1 MHRSSPEPLY
11 RFEPY
16 EFDLQAH
23 QLRKNDIRV
32 RLAEKSFQ
40 ALHLLLQNAGAVVP
54 REVLSDHLWGQD
66 TFVDFADSLN
76 HVIKRVRDALLDSAD
91 QPRLI
96 ETVPGV
102 GYRFIASVQR
112 VPVAVEPAD
121 AVSPPA
127 GIDRKWFLIAAIAV
141 FALLFAG
148 MAFRAANTGGQPVP
162 LFKLTQLTRD
172 TGLTFQPSLSNDGV
186 LIAYASD
193 RGEGSNLDIW
203 LNRVGGRNEP
213 NRLTSHEAHDYQP
226 SFSPDGTQ
234 IAFRSE
240 RGESG
245 IYVIP
250 ALGGPERFIA
260 KEGRDPRFSPDG
272 KQIAFWIG
280 GGGQFRPRKLYV
292 VDVAGGEPRQL
303 AADFDYARR
312 PIWSPDGSYLM
323 FVGIHRYLDRD
334 FRGDHPG
341 LRWWVVPADGG
352 SPRET
357 GILAELQRRGIEW
370 RFFVGGR
377 RLSDPRWNAEGPEL
391 WLPETNEIV
400 FSAQSGDSVNVW
412 RIPVSATG
420 DVAGAPV
427 RLTSGA
433 GFEVSPVQDAQGRI
447 VFSTFAMN
455 ADIWSLP
462 IEPDSGTPSGPL
474 QRLTNDTSI
483 NHTPSISADGRKL
496 VYLSNRAGNDDL
508 WVKEIESGKEWP
520 LTTAEHNES
529 RGVISKDGS
538 SVAYASG
545 GRILVLSTQG
555 GSPREIVSDCEA
567 TCSVFDVSADGNT
580 ILYYRGRPPRYF
592 CLDMST
598 GKTTEVL
605 KHPESPEDAPHN
617 ARFSPDAKW
626 LTFHVLWMSPIRASV
641 FVAPLGEGRHGR
653 EDTWLEISADTR
665 LNLTSAWSANGRLLY
680 YISRDGGFTRLL
692 ARRLLPETKKPI
704 GPPREVYRFPQSP
717 YALPF
722 NTGQLGLWAG
732 DDQLAFT
739 LQEMTGNIWMVE

>member
-1 MHRSSPEPLY
+1 MHRSSLEPLY

-23 QLRKNDIRV
+23 QLRKGGIRV
-32 RLAEKSFQ
+32 RLVGKSFQ
-40 ALHLLLQNAGAVVP
+40 ALHLLLQNAGSVVP

-76 HVIKRVRDALLDSAD
+76 HVIKRVRDALLDNAD
-91 QPRLI
+91 QPHFV

-102 GYRFIASVQR
+102 GYRFIASVER
-112 VPVAVEPAD
+112 VPVAAEPAD

-127 GIDRKWFLIAAIAV
+127 GIDRKWVLIAAIAV
-141 FALLFAG
+141 FALLFGG
-148 MAFRAANTGGQPVP
+148 MAFRAVHTGGQPVP
-162 LFKLTQLTRD
+162 LSKLTQLTRD
-172 TGLTFQPSLSNDGV
+172 TGLTFQPTLSNDGT

-193 RGEGSNLDIW
+193 RGEGSNLNIW

-213 NRLTSHEAHDYQP
+213 HRLTSHEADDYQP
-226 SFSPDGTQ
+226 SFSPDGTH

-240 RGESG
+240 RAESG
-245 IYVIP
+245 IYVTP
-250 ALGGPERFIA
+250 VLGGPERLVA
-260 KEGRDPRFSPDG
+260 REGRDPRFSPDG
-272 KQIAFWIG
+272 KQIAYWIG
-280 GGGQFRPRKLYV
+280 GGGQFRPRELYV
-292 VDVAGGEPRQL
+292 VDASGGEPRWV

-312 PIWSPDGSYLM
+312 PIWSPDGRYLM

-357 GILAELQRRGIEW
+357 GILAELNRHEVEW
-370 RFFVGGR
+370 RFFVGGQ
-377 RLSDPRWNAEGPEL
+377 RLSDPRWNAEGPQL

-400 FSAQSGDSVNVW
+400 FSARSGDSVNVW
-412 RIPVSATG
+412 RIPVSETG

-433 GFEVSPVQDAQGRI
+433 GSAVSPVQAVKGRI
-447 VFSTFAMN
+447 IFSTFAMN

-483 NHTPSISADGRKL
+483 NHTPSVSADGRKL

-508 WVKEIESGKEWP
+508 WIKEIESGKEWP
-520 LTTAEHNES
+520 LTTTEHDDS
-529 RGVISKDGS
+529 RGIISNDGS
-538 SVAYASG
+538 TIAYASG
-545 GRILVLSTQG
+545 GKILVRPAEG
-555 GSPREIVSDCEA
+555 GSPRVIVSDCEA
-567 TCSVFDVSADGNT
+567 TCSVYDISKEGNT
-580 ILYYRGRPPRYF
+580 ILYYRGKPQRYF
-592 CLDMST
+592 CFDLRT
-598 GKTTEVL
+598 GIATEVL
-605 KHPESPEDAPHN
+605 KRADPPDATPHV
-617 ARFSPDAKW
+617 ARFSPDSNW
-626 LTFHVLWMSPIRASV
+626 LTFHIPWMSPIRASV

-653 EDTWLEISADTR
+653 EDTWLQVSSGTR

-680 YISRDGGFTRLL
+680 YISRDGGVSRLL

-704 GPPREVYRFPQSP
+704 APPREVYRFPQSP

-722 NTGQLGLWAG
+722 NSGQLGLWTG
-732 DDQLAFT
+732 DDQLVFT
-739 LQEMTGNIWMVE
+739 LQEMTGNIWMAE